1 MEMGF
6 ILIKKRSKFVRLKLR
21 KLEAKN

>member
-6 ILIKKRSKFVRLKLR
+6 ILIKKRSKFGRLKLR

>member
-1 MEMGF
+1 MDMRF